1 MRFYWGVSVRRTLVA
16 AGGAFGLAAAVAGTG
31 LTAAE
36 ASQRPAQTEA
46 FRLVSGQVSGRASV
60 IATGAFTAGGTA
72 NLNTG
77 SVTLHFPGGT
87 VRVKPR
93 ATQTN
98 SAVDQRNCLLTV
110 LQQGTYQLG
119 HGTGRYA
126 HLTGGG
132 TYVLS
137 VTGLL
142 ARDARGRC
150 TESRP
155 ARALQQVI
163 TAHGPVRGG

>member
-1 MRFYWGVSVRRTLVA
+1 MRFYGGINVRSTLVA
-16 AGGAFGLAAAVAGTG
+16 AAGAFGMAAAMAGTG
-31 LTAAE
+31 LTAAG
-36 ASQRPAQTEA
+36 ASPRAGQAEA
-46 FRLVSGQVSGRASV
+46 FRLVSGQVSGLASV

-77 SVTLHFPGGT
+77 SVTLHFRGGT
-87 VRVKPR
+87 VRVNPR
-93 ATQTN
+93 ATRTN
-98 SAVDQRNCLLTV
+98 SSVDQRNCLLTV

-119 HGTGRYA
+119 QGTGRYA
-126 HLTGGG
+126 HLTGAG

-142 ARDARGRC
+142 ARNARGRC

-155 ARALQQVI
+155 ARSLQQVI
-163 TAHGPVRGG
+163 TAHGPVRG